1 VIRLPATSPEG
12 AGSLVVLGSPT
23 HARGAWWIPD
33 EERREVQPLA
43 SWPLAAR
50 VVENRQD
57 GFVVESLPS
66 FGRSG
71 GRRFVVPSV
80 FATPLGATYLSDIY
94 TSSVGETTLAP
105 ARSTAARP
113 LWNSAGVL
121 CGTERRCARINRERT
136 RRPVSFEALVAGE
149 PLERRAMT
157 LAPAE
162 YNALIERVYCSHM
175 PIPPSTNPSDQRVVP
190 IEDAR
195 FAAAVLTCA
204 SAHGEDGYAQIVGWI
219 AKGAP
224 IVTATPSPPRV
235 VAAMREAS
243 QRVRLWMRENVVAPA
258 RGLGEA
264 PLASS
269 PGVTVSV
276 VVAGEEVFALMADAT
291 AVRATVLSDWHDG
304 TLPTQVRFADFDG
317 DGLTDVLLHG
327 RLTRGPHSYAGG
339 VVYLAREP
347 GAGLFGDFER
357 DYGTQP
363 LLGTDSP
370 DEAVQRALAYRPVEF
385 DRRTA
390 LAFLDSAA
398 LRALRASADRESR
411 RGFGRALNYRPA
423 IAAIRARRAVGARL
437 VDTSATDALWTTPT
451 VNTTSVDEWIE
462 DFLTRNEQIRPA
474 YFVCRPS
481 RGYCVSLENRRPE
494 VVFNFAVEPQRGP
507 VLSSITMV
515 DSVP

>member
-1 VIRLPATSPEG
+1 M
-12 AGSLVVLGSPT
+12 LGSPT
-23 HARGAWWIPD
+23 QARAAWWVPD

-43 SWPLAAR
+43 AWPLAAR
-50 VVENRQD
+50 VVENRED
-57 GFVVESLPS
+57 GFLVESLPS

-71 GRRFVVPSV
+71 GRQFVIPSV
-80 FATPLGATYLSDIY
+80 FATRLGATYLSVDD
-94 TSSVGETTLAP
+94 TWSVGETNFDM
-105 ARSTAARP
+105 ARSIAARP
-113 LWNSAGVL
+113 LWESAGIL

-175 PIPPSTNPSDQRVVP
+175 PIPPSTEPSDERVVP

-204 SAHGEDGYAQIVGWI
+204 SAYGEDGDARIVGWI

-224 IVTATPSPPRV
+224 IVTATPSAPHV
-235 VAAMREAS
+235 VAALPEAS
-243 QRVRLWMRENVVAPA
+243 PRVRLWMRENVVAPA
-258 RGLGEA
+258 RWLGEA

-276 VVAGEEVFALMADAT
+276 VVAGERVFALIADAN
-291 AVRATVLSDWHDG
+291 AVRASRLSDWHGG
-304 TLPTQVRFADFDG
+304 TLPWQVRFADFDG

-327 RLTRGPHSYAGG
+327 RLTRGPRSYVGG

-370 DEAVQRALAYRPVEF
+370 DEAVQRALAYQPAEF

-390 LAFLDSAA
+390 LAFLDSAP
-398 LRALRASADRESR
+398 LRALRAAAERKR
-411 RGFGRALNYRPA
+411 LRGFGRAPNF
-423 IAAIRARRAVGARL
+423 RRC
-437 VDTSATDALWTTPT
+437 S
-451 VNTTSVDEWIE
+451 
-462 DFLTRNEQIRPA
+462 
-474 YFVCRPS
+474 
-481 RGYCVSLENRRPE
+481 
-494 VVFNFAVEPQRGP
+494 
-507 VLSSITMV
+507 
-515 DSVP
+515 